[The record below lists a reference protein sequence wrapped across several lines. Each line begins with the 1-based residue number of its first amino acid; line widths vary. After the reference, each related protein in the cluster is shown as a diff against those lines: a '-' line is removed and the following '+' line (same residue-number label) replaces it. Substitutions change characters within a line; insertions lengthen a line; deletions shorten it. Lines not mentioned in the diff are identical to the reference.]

1 MNAAVTIETRSLDY
15 FPEVVRNHMKHLPG
29 FELVIFGGDD
39 NEDFLSRNISNFI
52 HHKIKYP
59 FLHEFEYNLTL
70 TNPKF
75 WEILSDYDRV
85 VIFQHDSMIL
95 RDGIEDFLDWDYVGS
110 PWKFQQHGG
119 NGGLSVRNP
128 RLMLDL
134 CKANEWTAVSGNE
147 DIFFCNLMHEYNKL
161 TLLDPTQYKLAPRD
175 ICSRFSC
182 ETIFQLGTL
191 GFHAIDSWL
200 TPAQCVQIK
209 EQYLKNIV
217 HSR

>member
-1 MNAAVTIETRSLDY
+1 MNAAVCIETRPLDK
-15 FPEVVRNHMKHLPG
+15 FHETVKAHMKHLPG
-29 FELVIFGGDD
+29 FELVIFGSDD

-52 HHKIKYP
+52 HHKVRFP
-59 FLHEFEYNLTL
+59 FFHQFEYNLTL

-95 RDGIEDFLDWDYVGS
+95 RDGIEEFLKWDYVGS

-128 RLMLDL
+128 KLMLSI
-134 CKANEWTAVSGNE
+134 CKDIEWKALHGNE
-147 DIFFCNLMHEYNKL
+147 DVYFSNIMLREKM
-161 TLLDPTQYKLAPRD
+161 KLAPREV
-175 ICSRFSC
+175 CSKFSC

-191 GFHAIDSWL
+191 GYHSIDSHL
-200 TPAQCVQIK
+200 TPRECEQIK
-209 EQYLKNIV
+209 NQYQKNIV
-217 HSR
+217 PN